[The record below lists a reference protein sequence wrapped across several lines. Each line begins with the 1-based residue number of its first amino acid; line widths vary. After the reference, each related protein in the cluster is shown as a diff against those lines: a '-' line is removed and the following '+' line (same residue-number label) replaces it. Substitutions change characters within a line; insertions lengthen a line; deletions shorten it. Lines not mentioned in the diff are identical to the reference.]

1 MHEDAYYSRFLG
13 VLILH
18 VKRVVLVVDVIVPE
32 NNTPV
37 GIEFVIKS

>member
-18 VKRVVLVVDVIVPE
+18 VKRVMLVVYIFVAV
-32 NNTPV
+32 NNTLV
-37 GIEFVIKS
+37 GLEFVIKG

>member
-18 VKRVVLVVDVIVPE
+18 VKRVVLVVDVIVLE

-37 GIEFVIKS
+37 RIEFVIKS